1 MINYCEMSLYKR
13 TTEEQDASFADNMLD
28 KIRDLL
34 VEHNERTGSNIPTEY
49 NLELSETQKLAFDKF
64 KAGNNLLILGS
75 AGTGK
80 SRLIKEFDKWI
91 RQEYPTK
98 TMYIT
103 STTGISAY
111 NIGGIT
117 INSFMGIGTAN
128 APVEVLLKRLRYKI
142 GLKDRIR
149 KTDVLVIDEV
159 SMMSASL
166 FEKIDV
172 IFQTLKRNRRPFG
185 GIQLVLTGDFLQL
198 ETVFTT
204 QDTDK
209 RLIIESE
216 IFKKMFGTNTVIL
229 KENFRQRSDNSYID
243 ILTRLRIGDHTEA
256 DITTLLTRLLKHNE
270 QRADTV
276 HLVSSNRKAQEINN
290 SQLALIKD
298 RDVTYD
304 AVYTKTGD
312 TETCDL
318 LHRELQSQFTQKG
331 IESVCLKRGCRVLL
345 IKNLD
350 ITTGLVNG
358 SIGTVQELFTDAV
371 KVEFDNG
378 ITEMINRVEWELE
391 MDGSRVVCNQIPLML
406 AYSITIHRSQSLSL
420 DSAVLDLA
428 DCFCNHMVYV
438 ALSRVRTLSGLHLKS
453 LEPKKITVNQKLL
466 RFTKTVEKEHK
477 V

>member
-1 MINYCEMSLYKR
+1 MSLYKR